1 MINNQKELTLNDI
14 SVNMKDLTT
23 TVDTL
28 AVTVNDI
35 ALTLGG
41 IVSRFENV
49 EVAIVASEERMKTY
63 IQTYVEK
70 EFDDFAIIINKSFMG
85 LEERMDRRFG
95 KIESRL
101 DKVEISIGK
110 IESRLDKVEI
120 SIGKIESRLD
130 KIELS
135 TPRELEKRI
144 TIVEEDSDLHD
155 SYFRGFKKTLQV
167 V

>member
-110 IESRLDKVEI
+110 IESRLDK
-120 SIGKIESRLD
+120 
-130 KIELS
+130 IELS